1 MPVPKVEFHTQV
13 PDRLLYACRLLRKA
27 AASGARVLVT
37 ADQETLAQLDQLLWT
52 FSSTDFVPHCLAE
65 APPHLLENTPI
76 VLSAKPPVHTQQGI
90 LLNLGPDLPA
100 GFEQFARIIE
110 IVSADITD
118 KQQAR
123 SRWKRY
129 AGAGCALSSHELP
142 AQASA

>member
-1 MPVPKVEFHTQV
+1 MPAPKVEFHTQV

-27 AASGARVLVT
+27 AASGAQVLVT
-37 ADQETLAQLDQLLWT
+37 ADEETLAQFDQLLWT
-52 FSSTDFVPHCLAE
+52 FSGTDFVPHCLAE
-65 APPHLLENTPI
+65 TLPHQLENTPI
-76 VLSAKPPVHTQQGI
+76 VLSANPPAHAQLGI

-110 IVSADITD
+110 IVSEELSD

-129 AGAGCALSSHELP
+129 ASAGCALSSHDL
-142 AQASA
+142 QASTSA